1 MNSIGIYH
9 HLGLGD
15 TIECSAIVRKLSE
28 QYDKVY
34 LFAKSKYKEMI
45 STLYKDLNNLEII
58 CVSDDPSKERQ
69 DVNKFFSDNSQ
80 VERFILGHENYFT
93 NTALFNHLGITCAE
107 AFYYLARI
115 PYSYKYN
122 GFYLER
128 NLLEEERIYNKLNPN
143 NEKYIFI
150 HDDEKLG
157 FKISADTKLK
167 IIKND
172 TTENLF
178 HMIKVLENAEEIHC
192 MSSSILCLID
202 SMIEKANFKNL
213 FLHYNVRKFPL
224 TPNYLNKKWTILK

>member
-69 DVNKFFSDNSQ
+69 DVNKFFSDNPEI
-80 VERFILGHENYFT
+80 ERFILGHENYFS
-93 NTALFNHLGITCAE
+93 NLQFYNHMNLSCTE
-107 AFYYLARI
+107 AFYYLARM
-115 PYSYKYN
+115 PYLYKYK

-128 NLLEEERIYNKLNPN
+128 NSEEEERIFNKLNPN
-143 NEKYIFI
+143 NEKYVFV
-150 HDDEKLG
+150 HDDSKLG
-157 FKISADTKLK
+157 FNINIDSELK
-167 IIKND
+167 IIRND
-172 TTENLF
+172 ITENMF
-178 HMIKVLENAEEIHC
+178 HMIKILENAEEIHC
-192 MSSSILCLID
+192 MSSSFLCLID
-202 SMIEKANFKNL
+202 CLSEKINFKKL
-213 FLHYNVRKFPL
+213 FLHYKVRNVQIY
-224 TPNYLNKKWTILK
+224 PNSLSNKWTILK